1 MKRVLSVRVSYETI
15 AQCYEL
21 VSAGANPRALNLSSV
36 VIMALEA
43 MLEGLARHDKIK
55 RYSEAEALNYIAEFI
70 PKEEWPGVDMSSVE
84 LGEIL
89 QERQDKE
96 KRRDKETAQVTENAP
111 PEAET
116 ATENDTEELH
126 TYGVPSAVFRDNTQ
140 SIEERRAIL
149 MSNIETELAA
159 IEQAES
165 AELETVASVGEV
177 YRVSPDIEPVVKP
190 QRAPWEGVA
199 LARERDI
206 KEDKLYQAALTVDA
220 EMVLALKVV
229 YAALSKEVWGTEK
242 AIELI
247 QATYKTFKEYK
258 EGLK

>member
-1 MKRVLSVRVSYETI
+1 
-15 AQCYEL
+15 
-21 VSAGANPRALNLSSV
+21 
-36 VIMALEA
+36 
-43 MLEGLARHDKIK
+43 
-55 RYSEAEALNYIAEFI
+55 
-70 PKEEWPGVDMSSVE
+70 VE

-116 ATENDTEELH
+116 ATEPQQPE
-126 TYGVPSAVFRDNTQ
+126 Q
-140 SIEERRAIL
+140 SPTIEQRRAIL
-149 MSNIETELAA
+149 MSNIESELAA

-177 YRVSPDIEPVVKP
+177 YRVSPDVEPVAKP

-199 LARERDI
+199 LAREKDI
-206 KEDKLYQAALTVDA
+206 KEDKLYQAALTVDE
-220 EMVLALKVV
+220 EMVLALRVV
-229 YAALSKEVWGTEK
+229 YAALSREVWGTEK